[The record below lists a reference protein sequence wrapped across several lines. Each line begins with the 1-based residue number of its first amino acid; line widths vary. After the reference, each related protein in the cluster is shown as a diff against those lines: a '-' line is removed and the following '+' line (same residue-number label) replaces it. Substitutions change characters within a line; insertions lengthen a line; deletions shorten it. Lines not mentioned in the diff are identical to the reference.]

1 MFGGEAFRFGAIL
14 GAGVESQGFT
24 FSTIDAPPKSPVCAA
39 AIVSARIER
48 DVVKVEFH
56 AGGGLRGVGV
66 SAHHCARAYTFTI
79 CAIAVSQSRR

>member
-1 MFGGEAFRFGAIL
+1 
-14 GAGVESQGFT
+14 
-24 FSTIDAPPKSPVCAA
+24 
-39 AIVSARIER
+39 
-48 DVVKVEFH
+48 VEFH